1 LQVTAR
7 FTDGQLFEVLT
18 GTPAIYTA
26 AMAGF
31 SPREHD
37 AAWRWRWMSADAAW
51 TIVNT
56 TMQPAVA
63 TLSLDLLPFAHARRL
78 AVSLDGRALQTLV
91 VHPAEPPTVAAD
103 VVHNGDGRALS
114 FAVGTWTWTVREDHR

>member
-1 LQVTAR
+1 
-7 FTDGQLFEVLT
+7 
-18 GTPAIYTA
+18 
-26 AMAGF
+26 MAGF

-91 VHPAEPPTVAAD
+91 VQPARGIYEIGPIGISPGNHVLAFHPAEPPTVAAD